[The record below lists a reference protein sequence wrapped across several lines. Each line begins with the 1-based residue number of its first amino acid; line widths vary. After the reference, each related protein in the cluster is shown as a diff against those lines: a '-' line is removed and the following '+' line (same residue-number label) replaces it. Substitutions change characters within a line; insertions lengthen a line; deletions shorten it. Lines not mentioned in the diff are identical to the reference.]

1 MPIACSQETHSL
13 YAKRIKPK
21 FSLLSFTLVL
31 CVLSVFVLGLIMVF
45 NASSADALEKNLMH
59 RTHHALVR
67 QLFNFCVGLIICL
80 PFRYLSYSDWVKLS
94 PWLLVSIVFSLL
106 LVFVPGVGRCV
117 NGARRW
123 IVIGSFVG
131 QPSEFV
137 KVVMPLYFIHKVV
150 GKEKSNK
157 ELFKIFG
164 VILIPLLLVMFEP
177 SNGLTAM
184 LGATFIVLLFLSRV
198 SYRWWLWP
206 ILAFSLMATFAVLKV
221 PYIQA
226 RIQSYLHPEQ
236 DLLGRGHQPFQSKI
250 ATGSGGL
257 KGRGL
262 GKSIQK
268 LNYLPEAQND
278 YIAAIFAEEQGFLGI
293 SFLIALYMFIGFLG
307 FAIAL
312 KSKDAGGRI
321 LAASLTF
328 SLCLQAFLNL
338 AVVSGLMP
346 STGLNL
352 PFFSQGGSSLLA
364 NMILVTLLVNV
375 ALNNQEER
383 KAVWLKGS

>member
-1 MPIACSQETHSL
+1 
-13 YAKRIKPK
+13 
-21 FSLLSFTLVL
+21 
-31 CVLSVFVLGLIMVF
+31 MVF
-45 NASSADALEKNLMH
+45 NASSADALEKNLFH
-59 RTHHALVR
+59 KTHNALIR
-67 QLFNFCVGLIICL
+67 QLFNFGVGVIICL
-80 PFRYLSYSDWVKLS
+80 PFWYVDYREWIKIS
-94 PWLLVSIVFSLL
+94 PLL
-106 LVFVPGVGRCV
+106 LFLVIITLLMVFVPGIGRCV

-123 IVIGSFVG
+123 IVIGNFVG

-137 KVVMPLYFIHKVV
+137 KVVLPLFFIQKIV
-150 GKEKSNK
+150 GENRSSTD
-157 ELFKIFG
+157 LFKIFLF
-164 VILIPLLLVMFEP
+164 ILVPLVLVMIEP

-184 LGATFIVLLFLSRV
+184 LGATFIILLFLSRV
-198 SYRWWLWP
+198 SYKWWLWP
-206 ILAFSLMATFAVLKV
+206 ILIFSIMGTFAVIKV

-250 ATGSGGL
+250 ATGSGGVL
-257 KGRGL
+257 GRGL

-278 YIAAIFAEEQGFLGI
+278 YIAAIFAEEMGFLGM
-293 SFLIALYMFIGFLG
+293 STLIFFYMFIGFLG
-307 FAIAL
+307 FSIAL
-312 KSKDAGGRI
+312 KVKDVKGAI
-321 LAASLTF
+321 LGASLTF

-364 NMILVTLLVNV
+364 NMILVTLV
-375 ALNNQEER
+375 LNIAKTQPQEESLL
-383 KAVWLKGS
+383 WLKKS